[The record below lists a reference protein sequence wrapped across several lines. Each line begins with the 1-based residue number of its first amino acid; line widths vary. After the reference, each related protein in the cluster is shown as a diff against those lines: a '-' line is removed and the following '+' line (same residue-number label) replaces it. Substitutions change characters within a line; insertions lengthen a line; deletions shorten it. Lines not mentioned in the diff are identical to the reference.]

1 MRKYT
6 TIVFVFLLLLPAVSF
21 AQVKDEDEYRICV
34 NDLLEIS
41 VYEESDLAK
50 TVRVDANG
58 AISYPLIGN
67 IEVKDLT
74 AKELESKITDLLSRD
89 YLINPQVSVFI
100 KEYAKISILGQVAKP
115 GAYELKTGLT
125 VVDAIALGGGF
136 TEKANVN
143 SVKLVRIKGKDKETI
158 NVDVNEIVS
167 KGHKEKDIAL
177 EPGDLIIVGELSESA
192 SFVVVLGQVKNPGRY
207 DFKDGMTAIEAIA
220 LAGGLTEIAAAN
232 GTNITRIK
240 DGKKHN
246 IRVPVAAILSGSSK
260 ARDISLQPE
269 DTIVVPES
277 FF

>member
-1 MRKYT
+1 MRKYI
-6 TIVFVFLLLLPAVSF
+6 TIAFLFLFLLHIPSF
-21 AQVKDEDEYRICV
+21 AQVNDEDEYRICI
-34 NDLLEIS
+34 NDLLSIS
-41 VYEESDLAK
+41 VYEEPDLAK

-67 IEVKDLT
+67 IEVKSLT
-74 AKELESKITDLLSRD
+74 AKELESKITELLSQD

-100 KEYAKISILGQVAKP
+100 KEYAKISILGQVVKP

-158 NVDVNEIVS
+158 NIDVNEIVS
-167 KGHKEKDIAL
+167 KGYKEKDIKL
-177 EPGDLIIVGELSESA
+177 EPGDLVIVGELSESA
-192 SFVVVLGQVKNPGRY
+192 SFIVVLGQVKSPGTY
-207 DFKDGMTAIEAIA
+207 AFKEGMTAIQAIA
-220 LAGGLTEIAAAN
+220 SAGGLTEIAAAN
-232 GTNITRIK
+232 GTRITRIK
-240 DGKKHN
+240 DGKKYN
-246 IRVPVAAILSGSSK
+246 IRVPVSEILGGSQK
-260 ARDISLQPE
+260 ARDIQLEPG

>member
-6 TIVFVFLLLLPAVSF
+6 IIAFLFLLFVHTLSF
-21 AQVKDEDEYRICV
+21 SQINDDEYRICI

-41 VYEESDLAK
+41 VYEEADLNK
-50 TVRVDANG
+50 TMRVDANG
-58 AISYPLIGN
+58 RITYPLIGSL
-67 IEVKDLT
+67 EVKGLT
-74 AKELESKITDLLSRD
+74 SKELETKITDLLGRD

-125 VVDAIALGGGF
+125 VIDAIALSGGF

-143 SVKLVRIKGKDKETI
+143 SVKLVRIKGKEKETI
-158 NVDVNEIVS
+158 NIDANEIVS
-167 KGHKEKDIAL
+167 KGHKEKDLLL

-192 SFVVVLGQVKNPGRY
+192 AFVVVLGQVRNPGRY
-207 DFKDGMTAIEAIA
+207 PFKEGMSAIEAIA
-220 LAGGLTEIAAAN
+220 LAGGVTEIAAAN
-232 GTNITRIK
+232 GTRITRFK
-240 DGKKHN
+240 EGKKYN
-246 IRVPVAAILSGSSK
+246 IRVPVTAILNGSNK
-260 ARDISLQPE
+260 VRDVPLRPE

>member
-1 MRKYT
+1 MRKYI
-6 TIVFVFLLLLPAVSF
+6 TIVFILLLSLHTVSF
-21 AQVKDEDEYRICV
+21 AQLQGEDEYRICI
-34 NDLLEIS
+34 NDLLNIS
-41 VYEESDLAK
+41 VYEEPDLTK

-74 AKELESKITDLLSRD
+74 SKELENKITELLSQD

-115 GAYELKTGLT
+115 GAYELKSGLT
-125 VVDAIALGGGF
+125 VIDAIALGGGF

-158 NVDVNEIVS
+158 NIDVNEIVS
-167 KGHKEKDIAL
+167 KGYKEKDIKL

-192 SFVVVLGQVKNPGRY
+192 SFIVVLGQVKNPGTY
-207 DFKDGMTAIEAIA
+207 VFKEDMTAIQAIA
-220 LAGGLTEIAAAN
+220 SAGGLTELAAAN
-232 GTNITRIK
+232 GTRITRIK
-240 DGKKHN
+240 DGKKYN
-246 IRVPVAAILSGSSK
+246 IQVPVLAILGGSQK
-260 ARDISLQPE
+260 ARDIPLEPG

>member
-1 MRKYT
+1 MRKYI
-6 TIVFVFLLLLPAVSF
+6 TIVFVFLLSLQALTF
-21 AQVKDEDEYRICV
+21 AQVNDEDEYRICI
-34 NDLLEIS
+34 NDLLSIS
-41 VYEESDLAK
+41 VYEEPDLAK

-67 IEVKDLT
+67 IKAKGIT
-74 AKELESKITDLLSRD
+74 SKELESKITDLLSRD

-100 KEYAKISILGQVAKP
+100 KEYAKISILGQVVKP

-136 TEKANVN
+136 TDKANVN

-158 NVDVNEIVS
+158 NIDVNEIVS
-167 KGHKEKDIAL
+167 KGYKEKDVKL

-192 SFVVVLGQVKNPGRY
+192 SFIVVLGQVKNPGTY
-207 DFKDGMTAIEAIA
+207 VFKDGMSAIQAIA
-220 LAGGLTEIAAAN
+220 SAGGLTEIAAAN
-232 GTNITRIK
+232 GTMITRIK
-240 DGKKHN
+240 DEKKYN
-246 IRVPVAAILSGSSK
+246 IRVPVLAILSGSQK
-260 ARDISLQPE
+260 ARDIPLEPG